1 MGTHPGNLS
10 AARGKNPWSVQLRV
24 LNSHRRMLSCKTS
37 IDFLRS
43 LIIYECARSE
53 YLTISIFFLST
64 KPQKFKECIQ
74 FDIIK
79 LKIHRKN
86 QRLMNE
92 ICVLLINVE
101 V

>member
-1 MGTHPGNLS
+1 MCLKRIFNH
-10 AARGKNPWSVQLRV
+10 
-24 LNSHRRMLSCKTS
+24 
-37 IDFLRS
+37 FLF
-43 LIIYECARSE
+43 
-53 YLTISIFFLST
+53 FFLFFLT

>member
-1 MGTHPGNLS
+1 MCSKRIFNH
-10 AARGKNPWSVQLRV
+10 
-24 LNSHRRMLSCKTS
+24 
-37 IDFLRS
+37 FLF
-43 LIIYECARSE
+43 
-53 YLTISIFFLST
+53 FFLST